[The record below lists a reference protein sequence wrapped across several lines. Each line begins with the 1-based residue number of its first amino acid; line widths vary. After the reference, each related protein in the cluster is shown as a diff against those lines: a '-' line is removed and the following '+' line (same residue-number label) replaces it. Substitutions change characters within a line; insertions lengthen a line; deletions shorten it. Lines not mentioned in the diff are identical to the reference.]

1 MTRMENS
8 QGTDTRRITRR
19 EFLGRTAA
27 LSGIVASPW
36 IIPSSARGADGNV
49 APSERITV
57 GLIGKGLM
65 GSGHLRRLVGDRDIQ
80 VLAVCDVD
88 RLRCENGRRRVEE
101 TYAADRS
108 NGTYRGCAA
117 YNDYREI
124 LARTDID
131 AVVIVTPDHWHTLQA
146 IDAAKAGKDIYCEKP
161 ISITIRQGRRLVEAV
176 RRYGRVFQTGTQ
188 YRSIPTIR
196 QVCEF
201 VRSGGLGKVK
211 QVFTLWSRLGG
222 FFGAPRFKPYR
233 HLMDVENSGKSYVP
247 LDITLPA
254 EPVPE
259 GLDWDLW
266 VGPALWRP
274 YNPAYHKNP
283 SPGVVPWAFCEDFG
297 AASVT
302 WHHSHSADVIQ
313 YALGG
318 ENSGPAEIIHPSSGE
333 YPTLTCRYANGTLL
347 HLVDHWGM
355 VKDVYKAVPA
365 TARLAGNFG
374 GVFVGER
381 GWVTSMSTG
390 GLVEG
395 GPERLFEE
403 MKLRTRQVNIGENNH
418 HTNWFECIRTRRR
431 PSCDEEIGHRSAS
444 LGHLTI
450 ITHKLQRS
458 LKWDPARE
466 EFLGDEAAN
475 RLRSRAMRAPWRI

>member
-1 MTRMENS
+1 MV
-8 QGTDTRRITRR
+8 
-19 EFLGRTAA
+19 AA
-27 LSGIVASPW
+27 PW
-36 IIPSSARGADGNV
+36 IIPSSARGTDGNA
-49 APSERITV
+49 APSNRIGV

-65 GSGHLRRLVGDRDIQ
+65 GSGHLHRLVGDRDVQ

-88 RLRCENGRRRVEE
+88 RLRCEEGKHRVEE
-101 TYAADRS
+101 TYAAERS
-108 NGTYRGCAA
+108 SGTYRGCAA
-117 YNDYREI
+117 YNDYREL
-124 LARTDID
+124 LARVDID
-131 AVVIVTPDHWHTLQA
+131 AVVIVTPDHWHALQA

-161 ISITIRQGRRLVEAV
+161 ISITVRQGRRLAETV

-196 QVCEF
+196 QVCSF
-201 VRSGGLGKVK
+201 VRAGGLGKVK
-211 QVFTLWSRLGG
+211 QVFTLWTSLGG

-254 EPVPE
+254 EPVPD

-266 VGPALWRP
+266 VGPALWHP

-313 YALGG
+313 YALGA
-318 ENSGPAEIIHPSSGE
+318 ENSGPVELIHPSSGA
-333 YPTLTCRYANGTLL
+333 YPTLTCKYADGTLL

-390 GLVEG
+390 GVVEG
-395 GPERLFEE
+395 GPPSGVHRTEEIFEE

-418 HTNWFECIRTRRR
+418 HANWFDCIRTRRR
-431 PSCDEEIGHRSAS
+431 PNCDEEIGHRSAS

-450 ITHKLQRS
+450 VAHQLQRS
-458 LKWDPARE
+458 LKWDPANE
-466 EFLGDEAAN
+466 EFIKDEMAN
-475 RLRSRAMRAPWRI
+475 RLCFRAMRAPWRI